1 MIAFSNL
8 EQLINHEISVAKY
21 LRHFP
26 RSIMLS
32 AGDKVFSTDIRSH
45 LSFIDLIIPGPES
58 PHQEIRIG
66 VLKRSLAVIQ
76 LVNNDAARDQ
86 GIRWPGRT

>member
-58 PHQEIRIG
+58 PHQEIR
-66 VLKRSLAVIQ
+66 LFPDRLRFQ
-76 LVNNDAARDQ
+76 L
-86 GIRWPGRT
+86 